1 MSFARRLRAVQL
13 LKGLTLWLL
22 ACLTSKEDM
31 ALASARLIEVYLI
44 MAKAVYSSENVQQF
58 DHLRALINLSF
69 VPSHAHRHMEIPP
82 DFHAWEVPAHGVS
95 GYPPK

>member
-1 MSFARRLRAVQL
+1 
-13 LKGLTLWLL
+13 
-22 ACLTSKEDM
+22 M

-95 GYPPK
+95 GYPPKWKHTKFLCSYLGEELKSCHCWYVW